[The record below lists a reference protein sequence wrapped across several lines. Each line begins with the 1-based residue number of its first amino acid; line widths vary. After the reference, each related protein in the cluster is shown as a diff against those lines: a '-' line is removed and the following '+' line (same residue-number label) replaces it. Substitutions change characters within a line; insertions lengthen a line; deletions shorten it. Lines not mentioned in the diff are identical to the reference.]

1 MNRANNEWALRVLA
15 LLTAALTLISLFAG
29 CASGAVGDYTV
40 NTKTVMKIDGYK
52 ITYDEY
58 RCFYLKAMSE
68 ISDGS
73 SGFWDKEDAPFDELK
88 ETVERSLARK
98 YAILKLV
105 KKYKIKLSSQDKTDI
120 NDTVAYYI
128 EENGGMTGYR
138 QWLSSEGLT
147 GRLFR
152 EQYTLIYYYDEYLRN
167 VLLTGIDDVIKMDD
181 KTVSEDVHENFYHY
195 TWVFIPFGEL
205 DNYKE
210 NAKKIEA
217 AFAELEG
224 GADFYEV
231 AEKYSE
237 WMGNEK
243 IGIYATKGEKI
254 YTIENTVLKLE
265 EGEYSRVLA
274 LDEGH
279 AILMRLPMDSD
290 YINEHFDDF
299 VYQSG
304 TRRYNELLDNMA
316 LEMKI
321 TYTDYYNTLT
331 MDMLTSSK
339 EYYTGG

>member
-1 MNRANNEWALRVLA
+1 MNSKILGRAVA
-15 LLTAALTLISLFAG
+15 LISVLCIVVSVLSSCSVNAI
-29 CASGAVGDYTV
+29 GDYTV
-40 NTKTVMKIDGYK
+40 NTKTVVKINGHK
-52 ITYDEY
+52 VTYDEY

-73 SGFWDKEDAPFDELK
+73 SDFWEKDDAPFEELK
-88 ETVERSLARK
+88 ETVERSLSRK
-98 YAILKLV
+98 YVTLDLA
-105 KKYKIKLSSQDKTDI
+105 KKYKIKLSSQDKQDI

-138 QWLSSEGLT
+138 QWLSTEGMT

-152 EQYTLIYYYDEYLRN
+152 EQYTLVYYYDEYLRD
-167 VLLTGIDDVIKMDD
+167 VLLTGIDDLIKVDD
-181 KTVSEDVHENFYHY
+181 KTVSADVTENFYRY
-195 TWVFIPFGEL
+195 TWIFIPFGEL

-210 NAKKIEA
+210 NAKKIEE
-217 AFAELEG
+217 AFNALENG
-224 GADFYEV
+224 GDFYEL

-254 YTIENTVLKLE
+254 YTIENTVLNLK

-279 AILMRLPMDSD
+279 AILMRLPMDTD
-290 YINEHFDDF
+290 YINDHFDEF

-304 TRRYNELLDNMA
+304 TRRYNELLDKLA
-316 LEMKI
+316 LEAEVE
-321 TYTDYYNTLT
+321 YTEYYGTLT
-331 MDMLTSSK
+331 MEMLTSSK
-339 EYYTGG
+339 EYFTGK

>member
-1 MNRANNEWALRVLA
+1 MKQTNKNITVRILIA
-15 LLTAALTLISLFAG
+15 LLAVVTLLSALSG
-29 CASGAVGDYTV
+29 CASNDVGDYTV
-40 NTKTVMKIDGYK
+40 NTQTVMKIEGNK

-58 RCFYLKAMSE
+58 RCFYLKAMKE
-68 ISDGS
+68 ISGGE

-98 YAILKLV
+98 YATLKLV
-105 KKYKIKLSSQDKTDI
+105 KQYKVKLSSQDKQDI
-120 NDTVAYYI
+120 NDTVQYYI
-128 EENGGMTGYR
+128 DENGGATGYR

-152 EQYTLIYYYDEYLRN
+152 EQYTLIYYYDEYLRE
-167 VLLTGIDDVIKMDD
+167 VLMTGIDDLIKVDD
-181 KTVSEDVHENFYHY
+181 KTVSADVHENFYHY
-195 TWVFIPFGEL
+195 TWIFIPFGEL

-210 NAKKIEA
+210 NAKKIEE
-217 AFAELEG
+217 AFKAIENGE
-224 GADFYEV
+224 DFYDV
-231 AEKYSE
+231 AERYSE

-254 YTIENTVLKLE
+254 YTVENTVLNLE

-279 AILMRLPMDSD
+279 AILMRLPMDTD
-290 YINEHFDDF
+290 YINEHFDEF
-299 VYQSG
+299 VYQSA

-339 EYYTGG
+339 EYYTGN